1 MFLRASLRGGR
12 RRSSSGSSSVSSQG
26 GRMRLVATTG
36 LLLAVLIYLDGED
49 CLIGSSTIDCHP
61 SGTYKHWY
69 ITAASRLHL
78 SP

>member
-36 LLLAVLIYLDGED
+36 LLAVLIYLDGED

-69 ITAASRLHL
+69 IATAPRLHL